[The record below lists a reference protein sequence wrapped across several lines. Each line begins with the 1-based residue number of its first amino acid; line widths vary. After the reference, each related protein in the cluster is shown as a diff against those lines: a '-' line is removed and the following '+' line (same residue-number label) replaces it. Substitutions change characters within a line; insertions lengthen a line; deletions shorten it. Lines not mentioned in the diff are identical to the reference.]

1 MGKEAA
7 MNRDR
12 MEGLWKQVR
21 GRIQEEWGRFLRS
34 DRDIVRGRRKQLVG
48 RIQELYGLLKNQAER
63 EVIEL
68 ERRVLAGVRP
78 RRVVRARVRVVRRRS
93 ARRS

>member
-1 MGKEAA
+1 

-34 DRDIVRGRRKQLVG
+34 DRDVARGRRRQLVG

-68 ERRVLAGVRP
+68 ERRVLAVTRP
-78 RRVVRARVRVVRRRS
+78 RRIVRRRRTTAS
-93 ARRS
+93 RR